1 MLDTLGT
8 VFVFKS
14 LANDEEISDRKRQN
28 RMLKDLVRKRDKT
41 GSTRTERQ
49 LVVVL
54 DVREQR
60 RERRGR
66 WFSVPVLMTLS
77 YANSAVAIPK

>member
-28 RMLKDLVRKRDKT
+28 RMLKDLVRKHDKT
-41 GSTRTERQ
+41 GSTRTARQ

-54 DVREQR
+54 DVRER

-66 WFSVPVLMTLS
+66 WFFVPVLMTLS

>member
-1 MLDTLGT
+1 MQ
-8 VFVFKS
+8 KS
-14 LANDEEISDRKRQN
+14 PTRKGQN
-28 RMLKDLVRKRDKT
+28 RTLKNLVRKLDKT

-49 LVVVL
+49 LVVVPAL
-54 DVREQR
+54 REQR

>member
-28 RMLKDLVRKRDKT
+28 RMLKDLVRKRDKMA
-41 GSTRTERQ
+41 
-49 LVVVL
+49 
-54 DVREQR
+54 R
-60 RERRGR
+60 R
-66 WFSVPVLMTLS
+66 VPRVSWWSSWMF
-77 YANSAVAIPK
+77 ANGESAEGAGFLFLYS

>member
-28 RMLKDLVRKRDKT
+28 RMLKDLVRKPA
-41 GSTRTERQ
+41 
-49 LVVVL
+49 
-54 DVREQR
+54 R
-60 RERRGR
+60 R
-66 WFSVPVLMTLS
+66 VPRVSWWSSWMF
-77 YANSAVAIPK
+77 ANGESAEGAGFLFLYS

>member
-14 LANDEEISDRKRQN
+14 LANNEEISDRKRQN

-41 GSTRTERQ
+41 GSTRTARQ
-49 LVVVL
+49 LVVVP
-54 DVREQR
+54 DVRER

>member
-1 MLDTLGT
+1 MGT

-41 GSTRTERQ
+41 GSTRTARQ

-54 DVREQR
+54 DVRER

>member
-1 MLDTLGT
+1 MLDTMGT

-41 GSTRTERQ
+41 GSTSTARQ

-54 DVREQR
+54 DVRER